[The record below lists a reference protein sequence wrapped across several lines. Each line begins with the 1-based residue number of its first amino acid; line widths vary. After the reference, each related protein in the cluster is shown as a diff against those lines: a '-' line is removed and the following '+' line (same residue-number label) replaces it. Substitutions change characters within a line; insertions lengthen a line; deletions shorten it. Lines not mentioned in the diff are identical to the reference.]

1 MTRQVRCIKNRIVRE
16 RKCRPQRVVVRIGRQ
31 RWARPTDNSIPSSA
45 PFPFRGIARGGIVAK
60 VVHHCDKERNPMR
73 VPDKWLMP
81 LARGRMFPRP
91 WVENDEGS

>member
-16 RKCRPQRVVVRIGRQ
+16 RKCRPQRVVRIGRQ